1 MRRNKKIT
9 GFENMII
16 KKALLQ
22 HCKLWVED
30 IQSSDGIGL
39 FHETYPDLVFD
50 QISDKI
56 DSLTYK
62 NDLK

>member
-1 MRRNKKIT
+1 MRKNKKIN

-22 HCKLWVED
+22 YCDAWVKD
-30 IQSSDGIGL
+30 IQCSEGNWI